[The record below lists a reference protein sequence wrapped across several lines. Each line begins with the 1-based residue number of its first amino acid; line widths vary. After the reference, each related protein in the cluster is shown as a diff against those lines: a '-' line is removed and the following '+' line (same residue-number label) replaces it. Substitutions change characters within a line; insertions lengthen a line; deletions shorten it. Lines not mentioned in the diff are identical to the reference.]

1 MVDAILYAVGG
12 TPAQVT
18 CSYSAANEAYDP
30 TTNTWSV
37 KTAMPTARE
46 ELAVG
51 VVNGILYAVGGGVGC
66 GAYVATV
73 EAYDPVADSWST
85 KAPMPTVRY
94 GPAVGV
100 ANGILYAVGGYD
112 GSEILATVVAY
123 DPATNTWTTKAPM
136 PTPRLT
142 LGVGVVNGILYA
154 VGGYSSS
161 GLVAAVEAYDPAT
174 DTWTTKSPMPT
185 PRNGLG
191 VGVVDGILYA
201 VGGGGNS
208 GVVAT
213 LEAYDPVADTWTT
226 ETCMPTARVGVG
238 AGVVNGVLYAVGG
251 ENGSGSMLATNEAF
265 TPTPIF
271 AYGVAGDG
279 YSCGDI
285 TFSNGKMD
293 AWNSANGT
301 YAATQQTTGGDIG
314 TNGNVTLSGGSTR
327 VYGTIFDSSNI
338 TVGKCPDGITKNVG
352 GTPWN
357 GLQQPSQPLSY
368 PAPTAPSPMTPTTNL
383 NVNSNTCWK
392 APPTGCTSSGST
404 VEIAPGSYGNI
415 TSNSNLHL
423 SAGTYYINSLN
434 LNGGSVTLDSV
445 PVVIN
450 LGGNGIN
457 SGGTLFASQSNTTIN
472 SGGIP
477 ANLQIVTAC
486 CLTGTPPAQM
496 ATPPVI
502 TMNGSSTMY
511 AVVYAPNAY
520 VHITG
525 SSHMLGAV
533 VSQKTTSDSSGG
545 FSFDLALQ
553 SSFVKAW

>member
-1 MVDAILYAVGG
+1 MPTPRADPGVGVVNGILYAVGG
-12 TPAQVT
+12 TPAQST
-18 CSYSAANEAYDP
+18 CSYSATNEAYDP

-37 KTAMPTARE
+37 KTSMPTARE

-73 EAYDPVADSWST
+73 EAYDPVADSWTT

-94 GPAVGV
+94 APA
-100 ANGILYAVGGYD
+100 
-112 GSEILATVVAY
+112 
-123 DPATNTWTTKAPM
+123 
-136 PTPRLT
+136 
-142 LGVGVVNGILYA
+142 VGVVNGILYA
-154 VGGYSSS
+154 VGGWDGSEV
-161 GLVAAVEAYDPAT
+161 LATVVAYDPVT
-174 DTWTTKSPMPT
+174 DLWTTKASMPT
-185 PRNGLG
+185 WRGLLG

-201 VGGGGNS
+201 VGGAGSS
-208 GVVAT
+208 GYLAT
-213 LEAYDPVADTWTT
+213 VEAYDPVTDTWTADT
-226 ETCMPTARVGVG
+226 PMPTARMLPG
-238 AGVVNGVLYAVGG
+238 AGVVNGILYALGG
-251 ENGSGSMLATNEAF
+251 GNGGSPLATNEAF
-265 TPTPIF
+265 TPPIF
-271 AYGVAGDG
+271 TYGVAGDG
-279 YSCGDI
+279 YSCGDV
-285 TFSNGKMD
+285 TFSNGRMD
-293 AWNSANGT
+293 AWNSAVGT
-301 YAATQQTTGGDIG
+301 YATTQQTTGGDIG

-338 TVGKCPDGITKNVG
+338 SVGKCPDGITNNVG

-357 GLQQPSQPLSY
+357 GLEQLSQPLSY

-415 TSNSNLHL
+415 TSNSNIHL
-423 SAGTYYINSLN
+423 TAGTYNINSLN

-450 LGGNGIN
+450 LGGNGIK
-457 SGGTLFASQSNTTIN
+457 SGGTLFASQSKTTIN

-486 CLTGTPPAQM
+486 CLTGSPPAQM
-496 ATPPVI
+496 ANPPVI
-502 TMNGSSTMY
+502 TMNASSAMY
-511 AVVYAPNAY
+511 AVIYAPNAY

-533 VSQKTTSDSSGG
+533 VSQKTTSDSRGG
-545 FSFDLALQ
+545 FSYDLSLQ
-553 SSFVKAW
+553 NSFVKAW